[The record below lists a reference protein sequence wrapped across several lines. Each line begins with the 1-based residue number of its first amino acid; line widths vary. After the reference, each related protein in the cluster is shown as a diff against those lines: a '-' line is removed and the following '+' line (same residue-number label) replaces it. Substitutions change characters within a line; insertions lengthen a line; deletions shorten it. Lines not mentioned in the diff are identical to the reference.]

1 MIAPLGKK
9 KRNEVFAKATYLP
22 AASSRT
28 LAWIASN
35 GPYLCCSGGKP
46 SAQAE
51 AHMAGIRMAPRQ
63 PWPQKKPATSSV
75 PSFGVDLVLGLLL
88 GGTIGLGLLV
98 PQRRK
103 VVERGVRASP

>member
-1 MIAPLGKK
+1 VIAPHGKK

-63 PWPQKKPATSSV
+63 PMAAEETCDLQRAR
-75 PSFGVDLVLGLLL
+75 VDLVLGLLL

-98 PQRRK
+98 SQRRK
-103 VVERGVRASP
+103 VVERGDRASP